1 MAFTAGTPEL
11 AKAQKLGNSL
21 SEMFI
26 RFGSA
31 MFSGITG
38 AQFIERKAKQLGFG
52 VTGITT
58 GNGFPPF
65 GSAGLAGNRVSVFGA
80 ITGVLQNPA
89 GLTQPN
95 GVTVADFGIGRTVGI
110 YMPKFIR
117 DGANHNTFDPAVP
130 NNAAAAVAGK
140 TYGGFAER
148 NSVNWGFTATVYFSG
163 SASGTTAG
171 VTFSVN

>member
-11 AKAQKLGNSL
+11 AKAQKLGNAL

-26 RFGSA
+26 RYGSA
-31 MFSGITG
+31 FVSGVTG
-38 AQFIERKAKQLGFG
+38 IQLIERKAREMGFG
-52 VTGITT
+52 VTGVTT
-58 GNGFPPF
+58 GGAFPPF
-65 GSAGLAGNRVSVFGA
+65 GSAGLAGNRVSVFGSV
-80 ITGVLQNPA
+80 TGVLQNPA

-95 GVTVADFGIGRTVGI
+95 GVTIADFGTGRTVGI

-117 DGANHNTFDPAVP
+117 DGADTTVP

-140 TYGGFAER
+140 TFGGFAER

-163 SASGTTAG
+163 SASGATAG